1 MTARSDRKP
10 ICSALLRVI
19 FLLAKMYVESWEM
32 LAAARMTA
40 SIRKPQPIANT
51 TGLLSNPRTEC
62 PRHRG
67 QFRSRR
73 IAGLLALAAA
83 ELKLVN
89 DDAQLVAL
97 LVILGP
103 LRVAQLAVD
112 GDLGSLEEVLGQ
124 LLGAGAEQGALD
136 EHGAS
141 TYSPSAFLRF
151 SLTATVNP
159 ATARRWRLRASPR
172 RASGCPR

>member
-1 MTARSDRKP
+1 MRTRPVSSRT
-10 ICSALLRVI
+10 LERNVLVI
-19 FLLAKMYVESWEM
+19 EVE
-32 LAAARMTA
+32 
-40 SIRKPQPIANT
+40 
-51 TGLLSNPRTEC
+51 
-62 PRHRG
+62 
-67 QFRSRR
+67 FRSGR

-136 EHGAS
+136 EHGGIDVLALGVLALLVDS
-141 TYSPSAFLRF
+141 DGEPRDREAAGGGPHLH
-151 SLTATVNP
+151 V
-159 ATARRWRLRASPR
+159 ARQVALDDDSVDCHA
-172 RASGCPR
+172 